1 MKYITNTI
9 IALSNIG
16 AIVWLMYCDYAV
28 INSLVILGIL
38 IVDVVAYDANERK
51 IIG

>member
-9 IALSNIG
+9 VALSNIG
-16 AIVWLMYCDYAV
+16 AIVWLCNCDYAT
-28 INSLVILGIL
+28 INSLVILGMI
-38 IVDVVAYDANERK
+38 ITNCVAYDANERE